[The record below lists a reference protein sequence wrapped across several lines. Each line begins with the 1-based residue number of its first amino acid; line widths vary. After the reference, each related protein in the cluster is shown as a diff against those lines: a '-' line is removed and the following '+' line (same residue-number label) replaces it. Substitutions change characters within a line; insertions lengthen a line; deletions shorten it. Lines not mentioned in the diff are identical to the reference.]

1 MQNNIDY
8 EFGMC
13 YCDKMHIKR
22 LTRRVGDKMV
32 NVNKLKGKI
41 VECGLSIEELAKR
54 IGKDRATL
62 YRRLNSE
69 SPDCKHSDQCA
80 RPGHSNHG
88 FHSTVTGTLNFG
100 N

>member
-1 MQNNIDY
+1 MQNNIDH

-22 LTRRVGDKMV
+22 LKRRVGDKMV

-62 YRRLNSE
+62 YRRLNSNGKVQIA
-69 SPDCKHSDQCA
+69 SIATSVSWFCRMYFYVLLS
-80 RPGHSNHG
+80 
-88 FHSTVTGTLNFG
+88 FVF
-100 N
+100 